1 MAGGGKGSHSKSSK
15 QKSKKK
21 GKTRGNDAARLSA
34 AILHLSSWANKS
46 RHPDQTPPRTD
57 FHTHSSLSMYFQTL
71 FLFVFFFGQ
80 CVVVA
85 LVPSLFASLVLDESS
100 PGRRWLFVA
109 LRGLGFNV
117 FNAFCN
123 VLLLHLCLHCLPPYC
138 WMNYPLAGDGF
149 LSPAEVVNRAH
160 RNGVKFPFCHC
171 IRVWVCLLNY

>member
-1 MAGGGKGSHSKSSK
+1 MIIK
-15 QKSKKK
+15 Q
-21 GKTRGNDAARLSA
+21 
-34 AILHLSSWANKS
+34 
-46 RHPDQTPPRTD
+46 
-57 FHTHSSLSMYFQTL
+57 FYFM
-71 FLFVFFFGQ
+71 FWQ
-80 CVVVA
+80 CVVIA

-109 LRGLGFNV
+109 FRDLGFNV

-160 RNGVKFPFCHC
+160 RNGVNFLSATILGFGFVCSITGILATC
-171 IRVWVCLLNY
+171 LGLLIRVWWFWIGVFHQYLSGD